1 MMIWYIYI
9 IWGGWHWVEGRGH
22 AEHVASPS
30 QRQTGKREIFFYF
43 IVIHF
48 CSQWEVYAIVHKN
61 HQHISVGRISIQF
74 IIWFPP
80 PSLPQ
85 HNILYRYSGISFDQ
99 YNRGKRLK
107 LSISLFACVCVL
119 FVTRESNLNGD
130 GSFPLLETQKNLTTK
145 WMQSQFPPALP
156 LPSFLLSLTLPP
168 PLYYFPFVCLLYIFS
183 CMALQRSILIWMQAR
198 KKYQLL

>member
-1 MMIWYIYI
+1 M
-9 IWGGWHWVEGRGH
+9 GRLTLGRRQGPRR
-22 AEHVASPS
+22 ACCQSIAASN
-30 QRQTGKREIFFYF
+30 GKERDFFFYF

-80 PSLPQ
+80 PLPQ

-168 PLYYFPFVCLLYIFS
+168 PLYYFPFVCLLYIFR
-183 CMALQRSILIWMQAR
+183 CMTLQRSILIWMQAR